1 MKIKYP
7 NKDSFEEVVIY
18 HKTKSID
25 RLYFLFGKYLSQED
39 YCKLKD
45 RFENYG
51 FSSIKGIYQVC
62 YQTDRNK
69 SRCHVR
75 YILNDTISCRKEIDE
90 LLRSNL

>member
-7 NKDSFEEVVIY
+7 NNDSFEEITIY

-39 YCKLKD
+39 FCKLKD

-51 FSSIKGIYQVC
+51 FSSIKGKYQVS
-62 YQTDRNK
+62 YHTDRNK
-69 SRCHVR
+69 SICHTR
-75 YILNDTISCRKEIDE
+75 YILNDTISCEKEIKK
-90 LLRSNL
+90 LLSWL